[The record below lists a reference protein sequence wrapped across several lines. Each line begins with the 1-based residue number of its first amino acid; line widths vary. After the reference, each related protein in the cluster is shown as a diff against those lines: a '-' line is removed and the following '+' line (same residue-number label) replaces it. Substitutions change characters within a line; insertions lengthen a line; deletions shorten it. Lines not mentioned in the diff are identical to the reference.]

1 MQENIGNLSRI
12 EENIILCMRKVAM
25 DYGECDVDISE
36 SGTNEILMRYTVTDE
51 GDD

>member
-25 DYGECDVDISE
+25 ERGECDITISE
-36 SGTNEILMRYTVTDE
+36 PGTDKILIRYTVTDE
-51 GDD
+51 GDE